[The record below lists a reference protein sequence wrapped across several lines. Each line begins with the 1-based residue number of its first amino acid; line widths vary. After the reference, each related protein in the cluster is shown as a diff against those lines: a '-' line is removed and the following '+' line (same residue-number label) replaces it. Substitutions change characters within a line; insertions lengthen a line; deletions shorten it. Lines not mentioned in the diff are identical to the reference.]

1 MTGKPP
7 RLGEVMRWLTA
18 KEDISPAEREA
29 DPGQLSGIRRL
40 ARTRMLCSM
49 VGASG
54 ASPA

>member
-29 DPGQLSGIRRL
+29 D
-40 ARTRMLCSM
+40 
-49 VGASG
+49 
-54 ASPA
+54 